1 MLYYFIISGLIM
13 WVWFSYREHESN
25 NGISVFNVLFYLIG
39 SMLIGW
45 IMLPIAIL
53 ALLDSIKIKIK

>member
-1 MLYYFIISGLIM
+1 MLYYFILSGLIM

-25 NGISVFNVLFYLIG
+25 NGISVFNILFYLVG

-45 IMLPIAIL
+45 IMLPVALL
-53 ALLDSIKIKIK
+53 ALLDTIKIKIK